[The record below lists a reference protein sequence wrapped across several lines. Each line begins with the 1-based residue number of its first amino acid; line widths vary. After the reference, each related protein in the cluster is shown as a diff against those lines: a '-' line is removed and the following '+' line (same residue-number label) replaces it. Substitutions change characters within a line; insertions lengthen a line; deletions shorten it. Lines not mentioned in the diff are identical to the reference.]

1 MKIAGI
7 IIMTLGLGLIIFTTI
22 GYFSSDKIAQI
33 ANIEIRATHSHDL
46 SWSPFIGVA
55 VMVIGGYFLLKSKN
69 RSI

>member
-33 ANIEIRATHSHDL
+33 ANIEIMSSSD
-46 SWSPFIGVA
+46 FYI
-55 VMVIGGYFLLKSKN
+55 GYFCYFITAKVTDGCKDNQSEA
-69 RSI
+69 